1 MISVIMGVY
10 NIASLKVFRHAMQ
23 SVMNQTYDDFE
34 FIICDDG
41 STDGTWRIL
50 LNYRRKDRRIKLL
63 RNKHNQGLAA
73 TLNRCIKH
81 SKGDYIARQDVDDIS
96 DVTRFEKQITYLNLH
111 PELSFVGAN
120 VKLYDESGI
129 WGTRNFLEFPGKN
142 DFLFG
147 QPFVHGS
154 LMFRKEG
161 LKVVHSYRVSKET
174 RRAEDYDLLMR
185 MYSKGMHGGN
195 YQEYLYSFMEDRKA
209 QGRRKYCYRLDEV
222 KVRYI
227 GFKRMGVLH
236 SPINWLYVVKPI
248 VVGLIPGEILKYMKL
263 KTGIYRNINT
273 GREPD
278 MK

>member
-63 RNKHNQGLAA
+63 RNDHNCGLAA

-81 SKGDYIARQDVDDIS
+81 SKGDYIARQDADDIS
-96 DVTRFEKQITYLNLH
+96 DVTRFEKQIRYLNLH
-111 PELSFVGAN
+111 PELSFVGSN
-120 VKLYDESGI
+120 VKLYDESGM
-129 WGTRNFLEFPGKN
+129 WGTRNFVEFPDKT

-161 LKVVHSYRVSKET
+161 LKLVHSYRVSKET

-195 YQEYLYSFMEDRKA
+195 YQDYLYSFMEDRNA
-209 QGRRKYCYRLDEV
+209 QGRRKYRYRLDEM
-222 KVRYI
+222 KMRYE
-227 GFKRMGVLH
+227 GFSRLKLLRNPFH
-236 SPINWLYVVKPI
+236 WLYVIKPVI
-248 VVGLIPGEILKYMKL
+248 VGLIPGRFLKRMKL
-263 KTGIYRNINT
+263 WSGVYKKY
-273 GREPD
+273 
-278 MK
+278 